1 MTTGPGVPSTPERTH
16 AQRLHVVAI
25 ELAALAQNG
34 LTYAGDRYDVSR
46 YHRMQEMSADM
57 LALLSD
63 GSPEEFR
70 QALLVEEGHATPKVA
85 VLSALFEDDRVL
97 LVREATDGRWTLPG
111 GWADAMDTPSEA
123 AAREFAEEA
132 GIAVRIAKLAAVH
145 DGTRHN
151 AHVAGRTGFP
161 WHIYKLMFIA
171 DRTDHAP
178 PGSRPRRRDD
188 RRRALRLER
197 TARAV
202 HGQDHRGAAGNAP
215 TPPPRSGRSYGVRLT
230 PPFPGPVADQ
240 TLARDRPAP
249 A

>member
-70 QALLVEEGHATPKVA
+70 QALLVEAGHATPKVA
-85 VLSALFEDDRVL
+85 VLTALFEDDRVL

-151 AHVAGRTGFP
+151 AHVAGGTGFP

-171 DRTDHAP
+171 DRTDDAP
-178 PGSRPRRRDD
+178 PVAGLDGETTDVGFFALNDLPELSTGRTTGAQLEMLLRHHRDRD
-188 RRRALRLER
+188 
-197 TARAV
+197 
-202 HGQDHRGAAGNAP
+202 AP
-215 TPPPRSGRSYGVRLT
+215 TE
-230 PPFPGPVADQ
+230 FD
-240 TLARDRPAP
+240 
-249 A
+249 